1 MALSIRLKIK
11 RTDDKLYHYH
21 YRLSLSLSDR
31 RSVVNIIFG
40 PIHSRRF
47 GKSLGVD
54 LSPSKKQ
61 CNFDCLYCEL
71 DPAKTM
77 ENYDDVV
84 SVEEIVSALKAA
96 LKEHGDID
104 FITITANG
112 EPTLYPYLSELID
125 EINKIK
131 GSTRTLILSNAA
143 TIDDPKVQNAL
154 LKLDEVKLS
163 LDCATQKCLK
173 KLDRSHSGID
183 VENIKKGMLEFKRKY
198 HGPLVIEILI
208 VKTLND
214 SEEEIAK
221 LNEFLMELRP
231 TRIDIGTIDR
241 PPAFDVKPVTYEE
254 LLHIS
259 HLFDSSL
266 PVYIASRKKADISS
280 SSYSYEEILE
290 TLSKRPLTEEDIEVL
305 FDEESRK
312 RAENLLHKRKIK
324 LVETNGV
331 KFYKKV

>member
-1 MALSIRLKIK
+1 METNSERLPK
-11 RTDDKLYHYH
+11 
-21 YRLSLSLSDR
+21 
-31 RSVVNIIFG
+31 VIFG

-47 GKSLGVD
+47 GKSLGID
-54 LSPSKKQ
+54 LSPGKKQ

-77 ENYDDVV
+77 DDQDEVL
-84 SVEEIVSALKAA
+84 SVETIITAIQKGLS
-96 LKEHGDID
+96 EHQDID
-104 FITITANG
+104 FLTITANG
-112 EPTLYPYLSELID
+112 EPTMYPHLSELID

-131 GSTRTLILSNAA
+131 GNTKTLILSNAA
-143 TIDDPKVQNAL
+143 TIDDPKVQEAL

-173 KLDRSHSGID
+173 KLDRSHTGID
-183 VENIKKGMLEFKRKY
+183 VENIKAGMLEFKHKY
-198 HGPLVIEILI
+198 KGPLIIEILI

-214 SEEEIAK
+214 SEEEISR
-221 LNEFLMELRP
+221 LNEYLLKLQP

-241 PPAFDVKPVTYEE
+241 PPAFDVKPVSYEE

-266 PVYIASRKKADISS
+266 HVYIASRKKADISS
-280 SSYSYEEILE
+280 SSYSYDEILE
-290 TLSKRPLTEEDIEVL
+290 TLSKRPLTQEDIEAL
-305 FDEESRK
+305 MDEESQK
-312 RAENLLHKRKIK
+312 RVENLLHKQKIR

-331 KFYKKV
+331 EFYKKA

>member
-1 MALSIRLKIK
+1 M
-11 RTDDKLYHYH
+11 
-21 YRLSLSLSDR
+21 
-31 RSVVNIIFG
+31 NIIFG

-71 DPAKTM
+71 DPAKTI
-77 ENYDDVV
+77 EAQDEIL
-84 SVEEIVSALKAA
+84 SVQAIISAIQHS
-96 LKEHGDID
+96 LKEHQDID
-104 FITITANG
+104 FLTITANG

-131 GSTRTLILSNAA
+131 GNTKTLILSNAA
-143 TIDDPKVQNAL
+143 TIDDPKTQEAL

-173 KLDRSHSGID
+173 KLDRSHSGIE
-183 VENIKKGMLEFKRKY
+183 VENIKAGMLEFKSKY
-198 HGPLVIEILI
+198 SGPLVIEILI

-221 LNEFLMELRP
+221 LNEFLLKLQP

-259 HLFDSSL
+259 HLFDATL
-266 PVYIASRKKADISS
+266 PVYIASRKKADISAD
-280 SSYSYEEILE
+280 SYSYEEILE
-290 TLSKRPLTEEDIEVL
+290 TLAKRPLTQEDIEAL
-305 FDEESRK
+305 FDEESQK
-312 RAENLLHKRKIK
+312 RAENLLHKQKIK
-324 LVETNGV
+324 IVETNGV
-331 KFYKKV
+331 NFYKKA

>member
-1 MALSIRLKIK
+1 M
-11 RTDDKLYHYH
+11 
-21 YRLSLSLSDR
+21 
-31 RSVVNIIFG
+31 NIIFG

-47 GKSLGVD
+47 GKSLGID

-77 ENYDDVV
+77 GDQDEVL
-84 SVEEIVSALKAA
+84 SVETIVAA
-96 LKEHGDID
+96 IEKGLLEHNDID
-104 FITITANG
+104 FLTITANG

-131 GSTRTLILSNAA
+131 GKTKTLILSNAA
-143 TIDDPKVQNAL
+143 TIDDPKVQAAL
-154 LKLDEVKLS
+154 VKLDEVKLS

-173 KLDRSHSGID
+173 KLDRSHSGIE
-183 VENIKKGMLEFKRKY
+183 VEKIKAGMLDFKSKY
-198 HGPLVIEILI
+198 KGPLVIEILI

-221 LNEFLMELRP
+221 LNDYLLKLQP

-241 PPAFDVKPVTYEE
+241 PPAFDVKPVSYEE

-259 HLFDSSL
+259 HLFDSTL
-266 PVYIASRKKADISS
+266 PVYIASRKKADIST

-290 TLSKRPLTEEDIEVL
+290 TLLKRPLTQEDIEAL
-305 FDEESRK
+305 FDEESQK
-312 RAENLLHKRKIK
+312 RAENLLHKQKIK

-331 KFYKKV
+331 KFYKKA

>member
-1 MALSIRLKIK
+1 M
-11 RTDDKLYHYH
+11 
-21 YRLSLSLSDR
+21 
-31 RSVVNIIFG
+31 NIIFG

-77 ENYDDVV
+77 DTYEDVV
-84 SVEEIVSALKAA
+84 SVEEVTTALKTA

-104 FITITANG
+104 FITLTANG

-125 EINKIK
+125 EINSFK
-131 GSTRTLILSNAA
+131 GSTKTLILSNAA
-143 TIDDPKVQNAL
+143 NIDDVKVQDAL

-163 LDCATQKCLK
+163 LDCATQKCLQ
-173 KLDRSHSGID
+173 KLDRSHKGID
-183 VENIKKGMLEFKRKY
+183 VEKIKAGMLAFKRRYK
-198 HGPLVIEILI
+198 GPLVIEILI

-214 SEEEIAK
+214 SKEEIAK
-221 LNEFLMELRP
+221 LNEYLLKLQP

-241 PPAFDVKPVTYEE
+241 PPAYKVKPVSYEE
-254 LLHIS
+254 LLEIS

-266 PVYIASRKKADISS
+266 PVYIASRKKAEISA
-280 SSYSYEEILE
+280 SSYSKEEILE
-290 TLSKRPLTEEDIEVL
+290 TLSKRPLTAEDIEAL
-305 FDEESRK
+305 FDEESQNRVQD
-312 RAENLLHKRKIK
+312 LLHKKKIK
-324 LVETNGV
+324 QVSTNGV
-331 KFYKKV
+331 EFYKKA